1 MRFRRPKEEETRL
14 GIAPLVDIVF
24 LLLIFF
30 MVTSS
35 FDVASGVRIKLPRV
49 EKRILDHEKNKI
61 VLVIDKSGQ
70 TYIEG
75 KKVDMDELKENL
87 ETLVREKGI
96 IQVVLQADKDVAHG
110 RVVRIMDLAK
120 TAGADSIL
128 IAAQWKADKVI

>member
-61 VLVIDKSGQ
+61 ILVIDKSGQ
-70 TYIEG
+70 TYVEG
-75 KKVDMDELKENL
+75 EKVDDDTLKENL